1 MNSFDFPY
9 TVNQTAQVGKY
20 PRIIG
25 PKPLYNPLRP
35 SSRHIVRPV
44 PIRPRYAAFV
54 VLLTL
59 NPPCACNFVFITSNG
74 HVTMPEVN
82 PPAAPAKARKL
93 SFDLAMAHLSIG
105 VRGTFSRWKLEV
117 VFANGGAEV
126 GGEDANSSA
135 PVGDRVRRSCDIVL
149 VRPGR
154 VTAKLPRAEQERGN
168 LLEAAHRRPREPAL
182 CNIRFAPVSCPGVCG
197 EFNPTAPPVTLPLTV
212 IDGH

>member
-59 NPPCACNFVFITSNG
+59 NPPCACNFVFITSKG

-105 VRGTFSRWKLEV
+105 VSGTFSRWKLDV
-117 VFANGGAEV
+117 VFANDGAEV

-135 PVGDRVRRSCDIVL
+135 PVADRVRRSCDIVI
-149 VRPGR
+149 VGPAR
-154 VTAKLPRAEQERGN
+154 VLAELLRAEQEQSR
-168 LLEAAHRRPREPAL
+168 LLEAAGRR
-182 CNIRFAPVSCPGVCG
+182 SS
-197 EFNPTAPPVTLPLTV
+197 
-212 IDGH
+212 